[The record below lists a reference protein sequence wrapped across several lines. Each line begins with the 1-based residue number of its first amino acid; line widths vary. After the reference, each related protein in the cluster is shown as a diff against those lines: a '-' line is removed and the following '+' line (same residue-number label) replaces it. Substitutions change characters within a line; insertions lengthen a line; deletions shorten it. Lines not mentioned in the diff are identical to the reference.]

1 MTNDTKIMRT
11 KIFILLLFVTSLN
24 AMAQGS
30 DSLVIRNAKKVDVKR
45 SENGDIQL
53 NVYGKEGDEN
63 FRYTYKASQEAQVD
77 TADFDLDF
85 FKKEEKK
92 LYKDLG
98 NTPKTRWSAFGGL
111 HASILE
117 SEGFGTGIEAG
128 IHNLVCFNYAPIKFG
143 PQLRSGIGLSSKLW
157 FSHKG
162 RYYGKDENG
171 VIDDALFSSVEYVEG
186 MYSSRSTLQTMS
198 LQFCQDIYQPIGRRW
213 FIGVGAIINWN
224 ILMNLKNNYKLN
236 GSEITE
242 NLHHLNYKPFTVD
255 WKFFVGTRNCEY
267 YIMAMPKNMFK
278 DKKGPNTSEV
288 AFGISMYF

>member
-1 MTNDTKIMRT
+1 MRT

-30 DSLVIRNAKKVDVKR
+30 DSLIIRKVRQIDVKR

-53 NVYGKEGDEN
+53 NVFGKEGDES

-85 FKKEEKK
+85 FKKEEKR

-98 NTPKTRWSAFGGL
+98 NTPKTRWSFGGL
-111 HASILE
+111 HASILDGD
-117 SEGFGTGIEAG
+117 GFGVGIEAG
-128 IHNLVCFNYAPIKFG
+128 VHNLICFNYAPIKFG

-157 FSHKG
+157 FSHKD

-171 VIDDALFSSVEYVEG
+171 VIDDALLSSVEYVDG
-186 MYSSRSTLQTMS
+186 MYNSRSTLQTMS

-213 FIGVGAIINWN
+213 FIGAGAIVNWN
-224 ILMNLKNNYKLN
+224 FKMNLTNKYKLK
-236 GSEITE
+236 GEEITE
-242 NLHHLNYKPFTVD
+242 DLHHLNYKPFTVD

-267 YIMAMPKNMFK
+267 YIMCMPKNMFK

-288 AFGISMYF
+288 AFGISVYF

>member
-1 MTNDTKIMRT
+1 MKTKIL
-11 KIFILLLFVTSLN
+11 ILLLFVTSLN

-98 NTPKTRWSAFGGL
+98 NTPKTRWSFGGL
-111 HASILE
+111 HAGVIQ
-117 SEGFGTGIEAG
+117 SEDLGMGIEAG
-128 IHNLVCFNYAPIKFG
+128 LHNMICFNYAPIKFG
-143 PQLRSGIGLSSKLW
+143 PQLRSGLGFSSKLW
-157 FSHKG
+157 LGEKG
-162 RYYGKDENG
+162 CFYDKDEEG
-171 VIDDALFSSVEYVEG
+171 YIYERWQSEVKG
-186 MYSSRSTLQTMS
+186 MYNSRSKLQTMS

-213 FIGVGAIINWN
+213 FIGAGAIVNWN
-224 ILMNLKNNYKLN
+224 VAVKLQNSYKMK
-236 GSEITE
+236 GKEYTE
-242 NLHHLNYKPFTVD
+242 TLHKISYDPITVD
-255 WKFFVGTRNCEY
+255 WKIFTGTRNCEY
-267 YIMAMPKNMFK
+267 YLLFMPNNMFK
-278 DKKGPNTSEV
+278 KDNRHKVTDF
-288 AFGISMYF
+288 AFGISLYY